1 MKLVFLSAFLFSI
14 NLAFSQNTNSISS
27 SEADTLVFTKV
38 DLGAFFDEKEWV
50 VHLTNELEPAIKKA
64 AKKGLKAGTYI
75 VRVKFLVE
83 RDGSIKYVQALND
96 PGYNLA
102 RAAVKGVQTGPKWR
116 PGIQNGRKVRSFH
129 TQPICFVI
137 QEGNG

>member
-14 NLAFSQNTNSISS
+14 NLVFSQNTNLIYS
-27 SEADTLVFTKV
+27 SEADTLVVTEV
-38 DLGAFFDEKEWV
+38 DLKACVDEKEWV
-50 VHLTNELEPAIKKA
+50 VHLTNELEPVIKKA

-75 VRVKFLVE
+75 VRIKFLVE

-102 RAAVKGVQTGPKWR
+102 KAAVKGVQTGPKWR
-116 PGIQNGRKVRSFH
+116 PRNTKWQKSKILPYAAHMFCNTGR
-129 TQPICFVI
+129 
-137 QEGNG
+137 

>member
-1 MKLVFLSAFLFSI
+1 MKLIFLGVFLFWI
-14 NLAFSQNTNSISS
+14 NLVFSQNTNSIRS
-27 SEADTLVFTKV
+27 SEADTLVANKV
-38 DLGAFFDEKEWV
+38 DLEACVDEKEWV

-64 AKKGLKAGTYI
+64 AKKGLRAGTYT
-75 VRVKFLVE
+75 VRIKFLVE
-83 RDGSIKYVQALND
+83 RDGSINYVQALND

-102 RAAVKGVQTGPKWR
+102 KAAVKSIQTGPKWR

-137 QEGNG
+137 DDGKS

>member
-1 MKLVFLSAFLFSI
+1 MKLVFLGVFLFSI
-14 NLAFSQNTNSISS
+14 NLVFSQNTNLIHSS
-27 SEADTLVFTKV
+27 APDTLVVAKV
-38 DLGAFFDEKEWV
+38 DLGACVDEKDWV

-102 RAAVKGVQTGPKWR
+102 KAAVKGVQTGPRWS

>member
-1 MKLVFLSAFLFSI
+1 MKLVLLSAFLFSI
-14 NLAFSQNTNSISS
+14 NMVFSQNTNVIRSS
-27 SEADTLVFTKV
+27 QADTSVVTKV
-38 DLGAFFDEKEWV
+38 DLEACVDEKEWV

-64 AKKGLKAGTYI
+64 AKKGMKAGFYM

-83 RDGSIKYVQALND
+83 KDGSINYVQALND

-102 RAAVKGVQTGPKWR
+102 KAAAKGVQTGPKWT
-116 PGIQNGRKVRSFH
+116 PGVQNGKKVRSFH

-137 QEGNG
+137 QEGKS